1 MVRCMIRKHPVLF
14 AAGMAV
20 GLGAAAVCGLAP
32 RTGNKTVDERWDE
45 FARYRYAHRGLHD
58 DSLGAPENSLA
69 AFRRARE
76 YGFGV
81 ELDVHLTA
89 DDRLVVIHDSD
100 LKRMTGRE
108 GIVEELTRPQLEEY
122 RLNGTDQ
129 GIPTLGEVLRIFE
142 WDGRGTMPAPL
153 IIEIKTYC
161 ENADLLTSRVMECLD
176 TFDVRYCIESFDPA
190 VLVWLRRNRPEVI
203 RGQLSMDFLASDAGA
218 SAKALPPPLRVGA
231 TALLGNVAAKPD
243 FIAYKF
249 DDRKQPVVRLVCGLL
264 GGKLIT
270 WTIRSER
277 DMLASEAEGAPVIFE
292 GFLPAPQSCV
302 NAQWAGAKA

>member
-1 MVRCMIRKHPVLF
+1 MARCMIRKHPALF

-20 GLGAAAVCGLAP
+20 GLGAASVCAMAP
-32 RTGNKTVDERWDE
+32 RMGDKAVDERWDE

-76 YGFGV
+76 HGFGA
-81 ELDVHLTA
+81 ELDVRLTA
-89 DDRLVVIHDSD
+89 DDRLVVIHDSN
-100 LKRMTGRE
+100 LKRMTGKE
-108 GIVEELTRPQLEEY
+108 GIVEELTYPQLEVC

-142 WDGRGTMPAPL
+142 WEGRGPMPAPL
-153 IIEIKTYC
+153 IIEIKAYC

-203 RGQLSMDFLASDAGA
+203 RGQLSMDFLADDADAGA
-218 SAKALPPPLRVGA
+218 KPMPLPLRVGA

-243 FIAYKF
+243 FIAYRF
-249 DDRKQPVVRLVCGLL
+249 DNREQPAVRLVCGLL
-264 GGKLIT
+264 GGKLVT

-277 DMLASEAEGAPVIFE
+277 DMLASEAEGAPAIFE
-292 GFLPAPQSCV
+292 GFVPAPQSCV
-302 NAQWAGAKA
+302 AARWASETT

>member
-1 MVRCMIRKHPVLF
+1 MANCMIRRHPALF
-14 AAGMAV
+14 AAGIAAGV
-20 GLGAAAVCGLAP
+20 GAAVVYGMAP
-32 RTGNKTVDERWDE
+32 RTGNKTVDERWNE
-45 FARYRYAHRGLHD
+45 FVRYRYAHRGLHD

-76 YGFGV
+76 YDFGV

-100 LKRMTGRE
+100 LKRMTGKE

-122 RLNGTDQ
+122 RLNGTNQ
-129 GIPTLGEVLRIFE
+129 GIPTLAEVLRIFE

>member
-1 MVRCMIRKHPVLF
+1 MANCIIRKHPALF
-14 AAGMAV
+14 AAGIAA
-20 GLGAAAVCGLAP
+20 GLGAAAVYGMAP
-32 RTGNKTVDERWDE
+32 RTGNKTVDERWNE

-81 ELDVHLTA
+81 E
-89 DDRLVVIHDSD
+89 
-100 LKRMTGRE
+100 
-108 GIVEELTRPQLEEY
+108 ELTRPQLEEY

-142 WDGRGTMPAPL
+142 WDGRGSMPAPL

-203 RGQLSMDFLASDAGA
+203 RGQLSMDFLADDAGA
-218 SAKALPPPLRVGA
+218 SAKALPLPLRVGA
-231 TALLGNVAAKPD
+231 TALLGNVATKPD
-243 FIAYKF
+243 FIAYRF
-249 DDRKQPVVRLVCGLL
+249 DDREQPAVRLVCGAL
-264 GGKLIT
+264 GGKLVT

-292 GFLPAPQSCV
+292 GFVPAPQSCV
-302 NAQWAGAKA
+302 AAHWASATA

>member
-1 MVRCMIRKHPVLF
+1 MANCMIRRHPALF
-14 AAGMAV
+14 AAGIAAGV
-20 GLGAAAVCGLAP
+20 GAAVVYGMAP
-32 RTGNKTVDERWDE
+32 RTGNKTVDERWNE
-45 FARYRYAHRGLHD
+45 FVRYRYAHRGLHD

-76 YGFGV
+76 YDFGV

-100 LKRMTGRE
+100 LKRMTGKE

-122 RLNGTDQ
+122 RLNGTNQ
-129 GIPTLGEVLRIFE
+129 GIPTLAEVLRIFE

-203 RGQLSMDFLASDAGA
+203 RGQLSMDFLSSDVGAG
-218 SAKALPPPLRVGA
+218 AKALPLPLRVGA

-249 DDRKQPVVRLVCGLL
+249 DDRTQPAVRLVCGLL
-264 GGKLIT
+264 GGKLVT

-292 GFLPAPQSCV
+292 GFVPAPQSCV
-302 NAQWAGAKA
+302 NPHKVAATA